1 MKQNSLCLFAAV
13 VLLAGVTVVRA
24 AIPPAEN
31 LLPADTLAFFTVPDY
46 AAFRATAKQAPLTL
60 LWNDPAM
67 KAFHD
72 QFMAKWNETYVA
84 PLEKDLGLKVE
95 DFLALPQGQLTLAVT
110 VNGSNGHDNV
120 PPGILVLLDARG
132 KSDLLKTNLAV
143 LTKKWTDAGRKLRT
157 EKIHGLAFTVV
168 PVDEGDFAGLFSKHK
183 TANADADKDKPA
195 KAKEIYFTQFESLLI
210 AGNIPAVVE
219 TAAARL
225 TGGNVPVIAD
235 DATFAGDKL
244 AQFRDAPTCYGWF
257 NGVRFVNLII
267 GGDTANPDE
276 NPTTLLP
283 KLSAA
288 KVVGALGLGGLKS
301 ASFAVRQQP
310 DGLGVTLH
318 LTAPATT
325 RAGLV
330 KILALSPKD
339 ASVPAFV
346 PANVM
351 KFSRFRLD
359 GRQTWDD
366 LQKLVAGISPQAL
379 VGLNSVIE
387 TANVVARGKDPGFD
401 LRTALFGNLGDDIII
416 YGKPPTGDSLAKLV
430 DAPALYLVAVSNPDQ
445 VINAVK
451 SLVTIASPQEG
462 APAPRDF
469 LGHKIYSLAKAGGQT
484 ADGKAVPPTYTY
496 LSASG
501 GYLAVSADAA
511 LLEEFLRSADGKLK
525 PLAETPGLAELAAHV
540 GGTGG
545 GLFTYEDQREAMR
558 VTFKFLKAAA
568 ERGATLQMLPP
579 TYKDWMDFMLL
590 PDFDLVS
597 KYFYRSVVGGRADA
611 DGLTLKIFTARPPQ
625 LN

>member
-1 MKQNSLCLFAAV
+1 MKQNPLRLFAAV
-13 VLLAGVTVVRA
+13 VLLAGVTAVRA
-24 AIPPAEN
+24 SIPPAEN

-46 AAFRATAKQAPLTL
+46 AAFRASAQHAPTTL

-84 PLEKDLGLKVE
+84 PLEKDLSLKVE
-95 DFLALPQGQLTLAVT
+95 DFLALPQGQLTFAVT
-110 VNGSNGHDNV
+110 VNGSNGHDDV

-132 KSDLLKTNLAV
+132 KSDLLKTNLAA

-157 EKIHGLAFTVV
+157 EKIRGLTFTVV
-168 PVDEGDFAGLFSKHK
+168 PVDEGDFAGLFSKHPA
-183 TANADADKDKPA
+183 TDADADKDKPA

-210 AGNIPAVVE
+210 AGNVPAAVE

-225 TGGNVPVIAD
+225 TGGSVPVIAD

-244 AQFRDAPTCYGWF
+244 SQFRDAPTAYGWF

-267 GGDTANPDE
+267 GGDTANADE
-276 NPTTLLP
+276 NPATLLP
-283 KLSAA
+283 KMNAA

-301 ASFAVRQQP
+301 ASFAVRQSP

-318 LTAPATT
+318 LTAPAAA

-346 PANVM
+346 PADAV

-366 LQKLVAGISPQAL
+366 LQKMVAAISPQAL

-387 TANVVARGKDPGFD
+387 TANVVARSKDPGFD
-401 LRTALFGNLGDDIII
+401 LRTALFGNLGDDVII
-416 YGKPPTGDSLAKLV
+416 YGKSPTGDSLAKLV
-430 DAPALYLVAVSNPDQ
+430 DAPSLYLVAVSNPEQ

-451 SLVTIASPQEG
+451 SLITIASPQEG

-484 ADGKAVPPTYTY
+484 ADGKVVPPTYTY

-501 GYLAVSADAA
+501 GYLAVSADAG

-558 VTFKFLKAAA
+558 VTFKFLKAAS

-579 TYKDWMDFMLL
+579 AYKDWTDFALL

>member
-1 MKQNSLCLFAAV
+1 MKLNSLRLFAAA
-13 VLLAGVTVVRA
+13 VLLAGVTAVRA
-24 AIPPAEN
+24 SIPPAEN

-46 AAFRATAKQAPLTL
+46 AAFRANMQRAPMTL

-72 QFMAKWNETYVA
+72 KFMAKWNETYVA
-84 PLEKDLGLKVE
+84 PLEKDLGLKVA
-95 DFLALPQGQLTLAVT
+95 DFLALPQGQLTFAVT
-110 VNGSNGHDNV
+110 VNGSNGHDDI
-120 PPGILVLLDARG
+120 PAGILVLLDARG

-168 PVDEGDFAGLFSKHK
+168 PVDEGDFAGLFSKR
-183 TANADADKDKPA
+183 TATDTDKDKPA
-195 KAKEIYFTQFESLLI
+195 KAKQIYFTQFESLLI
-210 AGNIPAVVE
+210 AGNVPAAVE

-225 TGGNVPVIAD
+225 TGGSAPAIGD
-235 DATFAGDKL
+235 DAVFAGDRL
-244 AQFRDAPTCYGWF
+244 SQFRDVPTCYGWF

-267 GGDTANPDE
+267 GGDTVNADE
-276 NPTTLLP
+276 NPATLLP

-301 ASFAVRQQP
+301 ASFAVRQSP

-318 LTAPATT
+318 LTAPAAT

-330 KILALSPKD
+330 KMLALSPKD

-346 PANVM
+346 PADVM

-366 LQKLVAGISPQAL
+366 LQKLVAGVSPQAL
-379 VGLNSVIE
+379 VGLNSIIE

-401 LRTALFGNLGDDIII
+401 LRTALFGNLGDDLII

-451 SLVTIASPQEG
+451 SLISITSPQEG

-469 LGHKIYSLAKAGGQT
+469 LGRKIYSLAQAGGQT
-484 ADGKAVPPTYTY
+484 AAGRAVPPTYTY

-501 GYLAVSADAA
+501 GYLAVSRDVSM
-511 LLEEFLRSADGKLK
+511 LEEFLRSADGKLK
-525 PLAETPGLAELAAHV
+525 PLAETPGLTELAAHV

-545 GLFTYEDQREAMR
+545 GLFTYENQREAMR
-558 VTFKFLKAAA
+558 VSFKFLKAAA
-568 ERGATLQMLPP
+568 ERGATLQVLPP
-579 TYKDWMDFMLL
+579 TYKDWADFMLL

-597 KYFYRSVVGGRADA
+597 KYFSRSVVGGRADA
-611 DGLTLKIFTARPPQ
+611 EGLTLKMFTARPPQ